1 MGKVELLAV
10 EGTAGNP
17 LCSLWQGWHQGA
29 GEIAVEFKEITC
41 LKKKKKKSI
50 LTLSLSRN
58 LWTHVV
64 CSCCAAKP
72 HK

>member
-41 LKKKKKKSI
+41 LKKKKKKI
-50 LTLSLSRN
+50 DPDPFTLPESVDSRC
-58 LWTHVV
+58 L
-64 CSCCAAKP
+64 
-72 HK
+72 

>member
-29 GEIAVEFKEITC
+29 G
-41 LKKKKKKSI
+41 LQSNSKKS
-50 LTLSLSRN
+50 L
-58 LWTHVV
+58 V
-64 CSCCAAKP
+64 
-72 HK
+72 